1 MLRIPTGFKSLDVA
15 KQPSTP
21 SPSLLQTTFRL
32 AEEKNEDG
40 KIIPAGYRECI
51 FHWDLKPDH
60 MLLTKNWQL
69 KLARASK
76 RQKNHGRATSTRCPF
91 PLFTH
96 V

>member
-69 KLARASK
+69 KLTDLER
-76 RQKNHGRATSTRCPF
+76 RGR
-91 PLFTH
+91 
-96 V
+96 